1 MPENDDLDP
10 GANTQMWQ
18 AFVDRADP
26 EPSRSS
32 GMRWALVVAALA
44 VLIIVAAVA
53 WFVLG

>member
-10 GANTQMWQ
+10 GASTQMGE

-32 GMRWALVVAALA
+32 GMRVALVAAAVVVLVIAVALA
-44 VLIIVAAVA
+44 WLL
-53 WFVLG
+53 FG